1 MSGAARK
8 MSLVRLIPASTAAL
22 LLLSV
27 VPLAACGSDAA
38 GSAATQAD
46 SEVSEGSDVGDEESE
61 EEKGAEQSGTP
72 QTVACPGEAT
82 PVDLPADF
90 PAPLPQGAVVVAVE
104 QRDGGRT
111 VVTAVVPAAEPDVL
125 ADLQAAYPAAGLTLT
140 EGETEE
146 HDAESNFTGDV
157 TGRWGIRELTD
168 CSAPATRIDLVVRA
182 T

>member
-1 MSGAARK
+1 M
-8 MSLVRLIPASTAAL
+8 RLIPACAAAL

-27 VPLAACGSDAA
+27 APLAACGG
-38 GSAATQAD
+38 GSADATATAGKSEDAD
-46 SEVSEGSDVGDEESE
+46 AQGKGD
-61 EEKGAEQSGTP
+61 EQSGTP
-72 QTVACPGEAT
+72 QTVDCPGKAKA
-82 PVDLPADF
+82 VDLPADF

-104 QRDGGRT
+104 ERDGGRT

-157 TGRWGIRELTD
+157 IGRWGIRELSN
-168 CSAPATRIDLVVRA
+168 CSQAATRIDLVVRA
-182 T
+182 S